1 MIPWI
6 ITRDVES
13 ALNRQAAVAPI
24 GPRPVGKTTL
34 ALEIRRSRDALH
46 LDPEDREDRRRLAE
60 PVLFLDDAG
69 ESSGWRSSR
78 PAGPPPAGKRRD
90 EAAAG

>member
-24 GPRPVGKTTL
+24 GPQPVGKTTL

-46 LDPEDREDRRRLAE
+46 LDLEDRDDRSRLAE
-60 PVLFLDDAG
+60 PALFLDDAG
-69 ESSGWRSSR
+69 ESNGWRSSR